1 MKTRNTIVMKKCL
14 RASEPLF
21 RQGLTN
27 VAVSQSTG
35 YSLPTLIKARK
46 LLGIAALPRGRQF
59 ATHAEDLL

>member
-1 MKTRNTIVMKKCL
+1 MKKCL

-27 VAVSQSTG
+27 VAVSEATG

-46 LLGIAALPRGRQF
+46 ILGIAPLPRGRRY
-59 ATHAEDLL
+59 ATAAEDLL